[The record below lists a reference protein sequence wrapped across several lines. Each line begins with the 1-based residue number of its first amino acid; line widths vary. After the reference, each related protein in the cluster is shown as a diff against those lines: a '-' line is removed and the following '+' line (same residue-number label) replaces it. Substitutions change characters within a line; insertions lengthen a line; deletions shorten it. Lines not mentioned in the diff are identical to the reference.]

1 MDGDSS
7 LALRMTRNYA
17 IGMSNADFLYNLWYV
32 AAAGGQVAVGK
43 TLAKTVLGQQLLLG
57 RDSRGE
63 VFALRDFCPHRGV
76 PLRYGTFDGETIE
89 CCYHGWCFNTAG
101 QCTKIPT
108 LLPDD
113 PTDISRIKTQS
124 FPCRE
129 VNGAIW
135 VYIPAP
141 KTRAPEV
148 LPEIPAPLPN
158 PPPQIGGRGDADVPS
173 PASQGRVREGVYYHV
188 DSVMFPCDMD
198 HAVIGLMDPSHG
210 PFVHASWWWRSK
222 RSMHAKQ
229 KHFAPRGLGFAMVR
243 HTPSKNSRAY
253 KILGGQPSTEIA
265 FQLPGLR
272 TEHISIGE
280 RHIVLLTALTP
291 VDGERTELHQF
302 MYTNIGFLNLLKP
315 FLRPFGKK
323 FIQQDLEI
331 VKKQQDGLVGDHP
344 GLLLIGDAD
353 QQALWYY
360 KLKKDYLES
369 QANGLAFVNRVP
381 EKTLRW
387 QS

>member
-1 MDGDSS
+1 MNN
-7 LALRMTRNYA
+7 T
-17 IGMSNADFLYNLWYV
+17 DFLYNLWYV
-32 AAAGGQVAVGK
+32 AAPGHQVSAGK
-43 TLAKTVLGQQLLLG
+43 TLAKTILGQAVLIG
-57 RDSRGE
+57 RDRAGK

-76 PLRYGTFDGETIE
+76 PLRFGSFDGETIE
-89 CCYHGWCFNTAG
+89 CCYHGWCFNTSG
-101 QCTKIPT
+101 VCTKIPT

-113 PTDISRIKTQS
+113 PTDLSKIKTQS
-124 FPCRE
+124 YPCRE

-135 VYIPAP
+135 VFIPPP
-141 KTRAPEV
+141 KTRVIENM
-148 LPEIPAPLPN
+148 PEIPAAPFA
-158 PPPQIGGRGDADVPS
+158 G
-173 PASQGRVREGVYYHV
+173 EYYHV

-229 KHFAPRGLGFAMVR
+229 KQFAPVGMGFKMVR
-243 HTPSKNSRAY
+243 HKPSKNSRAY
-253 KILGGQPSTEIA
+253 KILGGEPSTEIS

-272 TEHISIGE
+272 TEHITIGK
-280 RHIVLLTALTP
+280 RQIVLLTALTP

-302 MYTNIGFLNLLKP
+302 MYTNIGLINLLRPLLKP
-315 FLRPFGKK
+315 FGKA
-323 FIQQDLEI
+323 FIRQDLEI
-331 VKKQQDGLVGDHP
+331 VKKQQAGLVGDHP

-360 KLKKDYLES
+360 KLKRDYLES
-369 QANGLAFVNRVP
+369 QASGQAFVNRVP
-381 EKTLRW
+381 EKVLRW